1 MARFFLQHAE
11 SERVTL
17 TGDDAKHIARVLR
30 MQPGEQI
37 ELVIGEQAYS
47 AELLTV
53 DAHGVVARIG
63 EKLQD
68 SESPL
73 QIHLYQALPKSDKMD
88 LIVQKATELGVR
100 EITPVLCERVI
111 VKPKEAGVS
120 QRVARWQRIAA
131 EAAKQSRRRL
141 VPTVH
146 ELLAL
151 PELEAAPD
159 RLRLVAW
166 EEAEQPLAELLQ
178 RTETKQVDILI
189 GPEGGL
195 TSAEVAALG
204 RLGFQSVSLG
214 PRILRT
220 ETAPLALVSILQYQL
235 GDMGGSGRA

>member
-11 SERVTL
+11 ARQVTL

-30 MQPGEQI
+30 MQPGELI
-37 ELVIGEQAYS
+37 ELVIGEQAYL
-47 AELLTV
+47 AELLLV
-53 DAHGVVARIG
+53 DVSGVVARIG
-63 EKLQD
+63 EQLQD

-100 EITPVLCERVI
+100 EITPILSERVI
-111 VKPKEAGVS
+111 VKPKEAAAS
-120 QRVARWQRIAA
+120 QRITRWQRIAA

-146 ELLAL
+146 DLLAL
-151 PELEAAPD
+151 AELPTAPG

-166 EEAEQPLAELLQ
+166 EEAERPLAELLQ
-178 RTETKQVDILI
+178 CTETKQVDILI

-195 TSAEVAALG
+195 TSAEVAVLG

-235 GDMGGSGRA
+235 GDVGGRGRA